1 MRCLSGTEKQQLV
14 NIAEKIVDGPDGS
27 MNKQGMVFVPEIIEK
42 DKTLSLKSW
51 ASMPRSAKVF
61 YVFVHVCADI
71 HCNKGGY
78 ERLMGKQKQ
87 QVQNSLGRLVWTS
100 DLAGVN
106 SKFASKGKNTYEDW
120 KVVSTYNGSSDPNL
134 SKDIYKFQH
143 YAEFSELGVANPTVA
158 NPDISMND
166 AISGSSTA
174 QGANRDG
181 ILGKRTMQQLEAMVN
196 SNFKRVSFNASPIAT
211 AGADLAKK
219 ITSALSWASLDKAKM
234 TPNENEV
241 PYESTALVCSTI
253 ADALLLAPGSE
264 NNPAYKDCL
273 DRIRELRSRQQQS
286 QQATAKQPTPIWIG
300 QGMKWNLPT
309 FPGIRA
315 TPNLQSILTTNP
327 DLLKHLQPSAIPT
340 KDGEEKPL
348 PFPEDEPA
356 TAVATSEEDLPS
368 DDTDAEIE
376 RIKRE
381 IAEAKAKNAKAGGSS
396 KSAIDDEGKKV
407 ALKGKAPST
416 SSSTKWWLVGLAVVA
431 SGGLAYYLLNQNKGD
446 RNQYGQPLQKYDEDG
461 KAILAYNQYGN
472 PLQQYDESGK
482 AVPMFDL
489 DGKQIQLYD
498 EENNAIAMSNYANVN
513 ISTSNKSAN
522 ISAMNANRS
531 K

>member
-1 MRCLSGTEKQQLV
+1 MRCLCGTEKQQLV

-120 KVVSTYNGSSDPNL
+120 KVVSTYNGSNDPNL

-143 YAEFSELGVANPTVA
+143 YAEFSELGVSNPTAA
-158 NPDISMND
+158 NPDISMDD
-166 AISGSSTA
+166 AIAGTSNA
-174 QGANRDG
+174 EGANRDG
-181 ILGKRTMQQLEAMVN
+181 ILGKRTMQQLEAMTN
-196 SNFKRVSFNASPIAT
+196 SNFKRVSFKASPIAT

-219 ITSALSWASLDKAKM
+219 LTSALSWASLDKAKM

-241 PYESTALVCSTI
+241 PYDSTALVCSTI
-253 ADALLLAPGSE
+253 ADAILLQPGSE
-264 NNPAYKDCL
+264 NNPAFKDCL
-273 DRIRELRSRQQQS
+273 DRIRELRSRQQS
-286 QQATAKQPTPIWIG
+286 QQAQASAINWLYRTGGKVQ
-300 QGMKWNLPT
+300 LPT
-309 FPGIRA
+309 YPG
-315 TPNLQSILTTNP
+315 TPSVASIISKRP
-327 DLLKHLQPSAIPT
+327 DLLQPMVPSKIPV

-348 PFPEDEPA
+348 PFPEDEPT

-368 DDTDAEIE
+368 DGTDAEIE

-396 KSAIDDEGKKV
+396 RSAIGDEGRQV
-407 ALKGKAPST
+407 ALEGKVSS

-498 EENNAIAMSNYANVN
+498 EDDNAIAMSNYANVN
-513 ISTSNKSAN
+513 VSSSNKS
-522 ISAMNANRS
+522 